1 MGPPRYYWGYEFCR
15 FFCCFRCGAGS
26 IKAFGIIEVCGSV
39 DVCLEYE
46 EQEIIDIWKNSS
58 LSPFYYELL
67 FRGGA

>member
-1 MGPPRYYWGYEFCR
+1 M
-15 FFCCFRCGAGS
+15 
-26 IKAFGIIEVCGSV
+26 
-39 DVCLEYE
+39 CLEYE